1 MFVLSEID
9 DTVKIVPS
17 DFRKENVVQ
26 DVGLCICVHD
36 ILGASEALI
45 LYLDGC
51 SYIKVTFRLVVF
63 RPFMG
68 EILIGKIK
76 SCSPD
81 GLVVSLGFFDNILIQ
96 GNLLQPNTKFD
107 LHEQIWVWHYEGQQ
121 MFMDLD
127 EPIRIRVL
135 SEEFK
140 DTTPTRP
147 SVIKRGAFD
156 IVEDF
161 AANSTRVPPYSITC
175 TIKEDGLGLLSW
187 WSS

>member
-17 DFRKENVVQ
+17 DFKKENVIAITDVLNQKYANKVVQ

-36 ILGASEALI
+36 ILSTSEGLI

-76 SCSPD
+76 SCSSD

-96 GNLLQPNTKFD
+96 GNLLQPNTK
-107 LHEQIWVWHYEGQQ
+107 LQEI
-121 MFMDLD
+121 
-127 EPIRIRVL
+127 II
-135 SEEFK
+135 
-140 DTTPTRP
+140 
-147 SVIKRGAFD
+147 
-156 IVEDF
+156 
-161 AANSTRVPPYSITC
+161 ANHLV
-175 TIKEDGLGLLSW
+175 
-187 WSS
+187 